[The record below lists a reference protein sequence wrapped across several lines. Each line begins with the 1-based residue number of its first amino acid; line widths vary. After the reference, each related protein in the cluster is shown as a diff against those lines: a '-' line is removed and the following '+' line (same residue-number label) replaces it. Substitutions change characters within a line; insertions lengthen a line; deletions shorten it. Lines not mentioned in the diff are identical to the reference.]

1 MLDSLKDT
9 FSTVGETTSDYAKRL
24 GCSTKALAR
33 RIGPKRG
40 IAALVLL
47 AAGVGTA
54 FLVRYLR
61 NRRDEMMIEEEL
73 EEPMEGVRIRKH
85 RRKIR
90 RHDVSTHQQST

>member
-9 FSTVGETTSDYAKRL
+9 FSTVGETTSDYARRMAC
-24 GCSTKALAR
+24 GTTALAR

-40 IAALVLL
+40 IAALVIL

-61 NRRDEMMIEEEL
+61 NRRDEMEDIEE
-73 EEPMEGVRIRKH
+73 PVEGVRIRKH
-85 RRKIR
+85 RRGKAR
-90 RHDVSTHQQST
+90 RHDVTVHQPA

>member
-24 GCSTKALAR
+24 GCSTRALAR

-40 IAALVLL
+40 ITALVLL

-54 FLVRYLR
+54 FLVRFLR
-61 NRRDEMMIEEEL
+61 NRREEMVDV
-73 EEPMEGVRIRKH
+73 EEPVEGVRIRKH
-85 RRKIR
+85 RRKVR
-90 RHDVSTHQQST
+90 RHEVTVHQPA

>member
-24 GCSTKALAR
+24 GCSTRALAR
-33 RIGPKRG
+33 RVGPKRG

-54 FLVRYLR
+54 FLVRFLR
-61 NRRDEMMIEEEL
+61 NRREEMVDV
-73 EEPMEGVRIRKH
+73 EEPVEGVRIRKH
-85 RRKIR
+85 RRKAR
-90 RHDVSTHQQST
+90 RHEVTVHQPA